1 MDLHK
6 IKTLIEFVG
15 RSRVSELTVRDGG
28 TTVRI
33 FASPVQASG
42 PSSDTGRIQ
51 RSPDAPKAA
60 IRPVEDDRGGR
71 IVTAPISGLLHR
83 SPSPG
88 APCFVEAGD
97 RVEPGQGLCIIEA
110 MKVFSTIAA
119 PKGGSILRILVSDGE
134 EVEAGQSLMELA

>member
-33 FASPVQASG
+33 FGSSMKAIG
-42 PSSDTGRIQ
+42 PSTDTGKIQ
-51 RSPDAPKAA
+51 HSLNAPKSAA
-60 IRPVEDDRGGR
+60 QPVEDGRGGR

-83 SPSPG
+83 SPNPG
-88 APCFVEAGD
+88 APSFVEAGD

-110 MKVFSTIAA
+110 MKVFSTVSA
-119 PKGGSILRILVSDGE
+119 PRGGSVLRILVSDGE
-134 EVEAGQSLMELA
+134 EVEAGQSLMEIA

>member
-15 RSRVSELTVRDGG
+15 RSRVLELTVQDGG

-33 FASPVQASG
+33 FGNSMQATG
-42 PSSDTGRIQ
+42 PSIDAGKIQ
-51 RSPDAPKAA
+51 QSLNAPKSAA
-60 IRPVEDDRGGR
+60 QPLGDNKGSG

-88 APCFVEAGD
+88 APSFVEAGD

-110 MKVFSTIAA
+110 MKVFSTVSA
-119 PKGGSILRILVSDGE
+119 PKGGSVLRILVSDGE
-134 EVEAGQSLMELA
+134 EVEAGQSLMEIA